1 MIQGLVGGRV
11 CWQKISSTACGGEIA
26 EAHEGPGGLTGMSGN
41 KAHLLEPNAQQNLI
55 LTIIL

>member
-11 CWQKISSTACGGEIA
+11 CWQTACSGEIA
-26 EAHEGPGGLTGMSGN
+26 EAHEGQGGLTGMSGN